1 MAMDP
6 TILLNFIFALIVV
19 ILGLWV
25 FKTKKLLL
33 ALYIA
38 IAFGLFAISHLAIL
52 LGTPSA
58 NISIIVIRALG
69 YLVVIYALAREAVRK

>member
-6 TILLNFIFALIVV
+6 TLILNFVFAVIIV

-38 IAFGLFAISHLAIL
+38 LAFGLFAISHLAIL
-52 LGTPSA
+52 LGTPTNS
-58 NISIIVIRALG
+58 ISIIVIRALG
-69 YLVVIYALAREAVRK
+69 YLVVIYALAREAIR

>member
-69 YLVVIYALAREAVRK
+69 YLVVIYALAREAVRN

>member
-6 TILLNFIFALIVV
+6 TLLLNFIFALIVV

>member
-6 TILLNFIFALIVV
+6 TVLLNFIFALIVV

>member
-6 TILLNFIFALIVV
+6 TVLLNFVFALIIV

-25 FKTKKLLL
+25 FKAKKLIL

-38 IAFGLFAISHLAIL
+38 LAFGLFAISHLAML
-52 LGTPSA
+52 LGTPSTS
-58 NISIIVIRALG
+58 ISIIVIRALG
-69 YLVVIYALAREAVRK
+69 YLVVIYALAREAIR